1 MYGSGGGGAGGDDEL
16 EGARAVAEVGMECEE
31 AAEEGKEAG
40 TKDGCEKALALFILL
55 LLPFCRLFDIAA
67 AYLSRKSRE
76 KAEK

>member
-1 MYGSGGGGAGGDDEL
+1 MYGSGGGGAGEDDEV
-16 EGARAVAEVGMECEE
+16 EGAVAEVGMECEE

-40 TKDGCEKALALFILL
+40 TKDGCEKAFVLAFIL

>member
-1 MYGSGGGGAGGDDEL
+1 MYGSGGGGAGGDDEV
-16 EGARAVAEVGMECEE
+16 EGAVAEVGMECEE

-40 TKDGCEKALALFILL
+40 TKDGCEKPLALFILL
-55 LLPFCRLFDIAA
+55 LLPLCRLFDIAA